1 MIRIRIDKRGSV
13 LMGLALLLVM
23 PAGAHVGDR
32 VYPIAYLTDEMVAAI
47 QLDDGSVSEWY
58 ELIGEPVMTL
68 LDFHERYGSSPDPS
82 DFDFRIWLAWHDDPA
97 RIYVALGATDDGY
110 IHQSEPDIS
119 TITDP
124 GILLAVDGDH
134 NGGAG
139 CPCED
144 VVEALGHTQLYLA
157 VAHLERVGRLLA
169 VPSWVEEI
177 AEGDLKWT
185 VLPPFG
191 DVGGDRGGENPA
203 ISVIE
208 LYVTP
213 FDQFGRTNE
222 SPAAPEGSV
231 VSDLAEGQVIGF
243 AILVQDVDPRDDD
256 REIAHWVH
264 ESMPLDPF
272 ISYEQGDFFLDGVLL
287 PPDPEGTAVESV
299 SWGRIK
305 AALDSGWGTEETP

>member
-1 MIRIRIDKRGSV
+1 MIHNPIQKRNCFLVV
-13 LMGLALLLVM
+13 LSLWLAM

-32 VYPIAYLTDEMVAAI
+32 VYPIAYLTDEMLAGI
-47 QLDDGSVSEWY
+47 ELDDGSVGEWY
-58 ELIGEPVMTL
+58 ELIGEPAMTL

-110 IHQSEPDIS
+110 IHQFEPDIAP
-119 TITDP
+119 ITDP

-134 NGGAG
+134 NGSAG

-144 VVEALGHTQLYLA
+144 VVEALGHTQLYVA
-157 VAHLERVGRLLA
+157 VAHLERGGRPLA
-169 VPSWVEEI
+169 VPGWVDEI
-177 AEGDLKWT
+177 AERDLKWT
-185 VLPPFG
+185 VHPPFG
-191 DVGGDRGGENPA
+191 DAGGDRGGENPA

-213 FDQFGRTNE
+213 FDQFGRTSD

-256 REIAHWVH
+256 REIANWVP

-272 ISYEQGDFFLDGVLL
+272 TYEQGDFFLDGVLL

-299 SWGRIK
+299 TWGRIK
-305 AALDSGWGTEETP
+305 ASLRK

>member
-1 MIRIRIDKRGSV
+1 MIRIPIDERGRTLV
-13 LMGLALLLVM
+13 GLALLLAM

-32 VYPIAYLTDEMVAAI
+32 LYSIAYLTDEMLAGI
-47 QLDDGSVSEWY
+47 ELYDGSVEEWY
-58 ELIGEPVMTL
+58 ELIGEPAMTL

-97 RIYVALGATDDGY
+97 RIYVAFGATDDGY
-110 IHQSEPDIS
+110 IHQLDPKPSS
-119 TITDP
+119 TADP
-124 GILLAVDGDH
+124 GIQLAVDGDH
-134 NGGAG
+134 NGSAG

-157 VAHLERVGRLLA
+157 IAHNNRGGPTLAAPTWEDETVYFAPGELE
-169 VPSWVEEI
+169 
-177 AEGDLKWT
+177 WT
-185 VLPPFG
+185 ALPPYG
-191 DVGGDRGGENPA
+191 EGGGDRGGENPA

-213 FDQFGRTNE
+213 FDRFGRTSD

-243 AILVQDVDPRDDD
+243 AIVVQDVDPRDDD
-256 REIAHWVH
+256 RKTAKWVP
-264 ESMPLDPF
+264 ESLPLDQL
-272 ISYEQGDFFLDGVLL
+272 ISYKQGDFFLDGVLL
-287 PPDPEGTAVESV
+287 PPDPEGTAVEPV

-305 AALDSGWGTEETP
+305 AALEMD